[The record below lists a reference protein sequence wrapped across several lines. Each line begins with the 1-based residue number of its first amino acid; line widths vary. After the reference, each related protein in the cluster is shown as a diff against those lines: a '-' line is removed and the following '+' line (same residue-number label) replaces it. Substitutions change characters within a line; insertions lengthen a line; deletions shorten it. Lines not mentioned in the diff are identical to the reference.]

1 MKILGDSTNVNPRF
15 TWFRLAYM
23 DAMISLMLDL
33 PHGGQE
39 LNMEH
44 DLPGATPSCKLER
57 VHTLVSRRIIDRNRR
72 NTFHKDLDTTREL
85 DQELLNAAK
94 SFPDKFWAPLNFTAL
109 TPNTREAFWEL
120 MRMCDQVHHLNLV
133 HLLHLPYLLRS
144 DKENAYY
151 TYSKITCVNAS
162 RELLSR
168 FVAFRQFNYNA
179 ATIYCRTADFLALMA
194 SMTLLLAH
202 IDSHKTEGSDW
213 RAHQRLGDRAMVLQL
228 LELLEETGTRTAD
241 NLTRKSAEQLRRLLD
256 MERDVAQGMNLSAE
270 CTVSCL
276 EETCGELQLHI
287 PYFGI
292 INIGREGISR
302 SFQPNL
308 VTTQPTSNEIT
319 ESVHVANHLFST
331 AGFGE
336 VLYNE
341 RQPWCFQPTSEPQQ
355 AQAAHLPLVD
365 PSTSNGFQQTNI
377 QTPAL
382 MASVDDWAFQGVD
395 AAFFN
400 NLIRGAEEWDPALQ
414 SNVE

>member
-1 MKILGDSTNVNPRF
+1 
-15 TWFRLAYM
+15 
-23 DAMISLMLDL
+23 
-33 PHGGQE
+33 
-39 LNMEH
+39 MEH